1 MREDQTTNHN
11 DFKVINKKDIRK
23 ILLLRMDR
31 IGDMFCTTPA
41 LRAFRQAYPDARID
55 LVASPG
61 NKAVVQ
67 DNPHIDNLYVFP
79 LKQFWLW
86 PYHYLRY
93 KVRGYDMVVALNAQ
107 SSSTSRLVSFIN
119 PPIKAGTWAR
129 KTEHHYDM
137 TARYR
142 EGDHTIDLQ
151 LQVAEMLGAPSS
163 DTSMEF
169 PLSDET
175 LERAR
180 ARFPRRD
187 GKRRVAIFIGN
198 AKKVDT
204 RWPEDRFVALTER
217 LVARGDVEAYIVAG
231 PGDEGLLEGFTWTE
245 DCLLYPGGSLQE
257 LGAFL
262 KTCDLFVTSSSG
274 PMHLAA
280 AVDAP
285 MVAILAD
292 YTYTCWRPLADI
304 HRIVQSGQ
312 PGVQV
317 GNVTVDAVH
326 DAVTEMLSS

>member
-1 MREDQTTNHN
+1 MNHQTVNHN
-11 DFKVINKKDIRK
+11 DSKVINKKDIRK

-41 LRAFRQAYPDARID
+41 LRAFRQAYPDAQID

-61 NKAVVQ
+61 NRAVVQ
-67 DNPHIDNLYVFP
+67 DNPHIDNLFVFP
-79 LKQFWLW
+79 LKKFWLW
-86 PYHYLRY
+86 PFHYLRY
-93 KVRGYDMVVALNAQ
+93 KLRGYDMVVALNAQ

-129 KTEHHYDM
+129 KTEKHYDL

-142 EGDHTIDLQ
+142 DGDHTIDLQ

-163 DTSMEF
+163 DRSMEF
-169 PLSDET
+169 PVSDA
-175 LERAR
+175 LKQRANQKY
-180 ARFPRRD
+180 PRRD
-187 GKRRVAIFIGN
+187 GKKRVAVFIGN
-198 AKKVDT
+198 AKKIDT
-204 RWPEDRFVALTER
+204 RWPEDRFVE
-217 LVARGDVEAYIVAG
+217 LVDRVIDRGDTEIYIVAG
-231 PGDEGLLEGFTWTE
+231 PGDEGLLDGFSWTK
-245 DCLLYPGGSLQE
+245 DCVLYPGGSLQE

-280 AVDAP
+280 AVNAP

-292 YTYTCWRPLADI
+292 YTYTCWRPLDDI

-312 PGVQV
+312 SGVQV
-317 GNVTVDAVH
+317 GNVMVEDVYDAVK
-326 DAVTEMLSS
+326 EMLDS